1 MQLWFTALSVR
12 LAKNMKDRRGS
23 GTLIFSLL
31 FLIPFMTFSMFLVE
45 SRLLYTV
52 KNAADDAVTAAALA
66 ALKSTNPVDVAY
78 GEYLLDTDAARGT
91 FYEYLRKNMKLD
103 VGMNPIPGSFAAGP
117 VYVDE
122 FIVYN
127 PGSYPTFCPR
137 GTYIQNTAIHVVVRF
152 KTRRPAL
159 KGLFGE
165 YVDIVIHRDV
175 DNFYNL
181 QEE

>member
-1 MQLWFTALSVR
+1 MCRWFTALFHRS
-12 LAKNMKDRRGS
+12 AKSTKDKRGS
-23 GTLIFSLL
+23 GALIFGLF

-45 SRLLYTV
+45 SRFLYAV
-52 KNAADDAVTAAALA
+52 KNTADDAVTAAALA
-66 ALKSTNPVDVAY
+66 ALKSNNPVDAAY
-78 GEYLLDTDAARGT
+78 GEYLLDTNAARGT

-103 VGMNPIPGSFAAGP
+103 AGMNPLPGSFAAGP

-127 PGSYPTFCPR
+127 PGSYPAFCPR
-137 GTYIQNTAIHVVVRF
+137 GTYIKNTAVHVVVRF
-152 KTRRPAL
+152 RAKRPAL
-159 KGLFGE
+159 RGLFGE

-175 DNFYNL
+175 DNFYSL

>member
-1 MQLWFTALSVR
+1 MR
-12 LAKNMKDRRGS
+12 DKRGS
-23 GTLIFSLL
+23 GTIIFGLL

-45 SRLLYTV
+45 SKFLYSI

-66 ALKSTNPVDVAY
+66 ALKSVNPLDIAY
-78 GEYLLDTDAARGT
+78 GEYVLDANAARDT
-91 FYEYLRKNMKLD
+91 FYEYLRNNMKLD
-103 VGMNPIPGSFAAGP
+103 AGMNPLPGSVAVGP

-127 PGSYPTFCPR
+127 PESYPAFCPR
-137 GTYIQNTAIHVVVRF
+137 GTYIKNTAIHVVLRF
-152 KTRRPAL
+152 KTRRPVL

-165 YVDIVIHRDV
+165 YVDITLHRDV
-175 DNFYNL
+175 DNYYNL